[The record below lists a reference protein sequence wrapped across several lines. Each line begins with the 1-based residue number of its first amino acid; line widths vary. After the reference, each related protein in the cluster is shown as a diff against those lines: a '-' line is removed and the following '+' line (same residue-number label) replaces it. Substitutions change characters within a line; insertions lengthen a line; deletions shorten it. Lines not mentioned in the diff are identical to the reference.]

1 MQHAERVLRV
11 MDLHDQIEGIVFCD
25 YGEDDLI
32 CKPAPASYHR
42 VGFVFPT
49 PCHET
54 DLMCL
59 PDESGYAAGRG
70 AGPR

>member
-1 MQHAERVLRV
+1 

-25 YGEDDLI
+25 YDEDDLI

-42 VGFVFPT
+42 VGFVLPPL

-54 DLMCL
+54 GLMCL
-59 PDESGYAAGRG
+59 SA
-70 AGPR
+70 